1 MGEDE
6 ILVVV
11 GRAEEEPVFVLGCF
25 VLAQGL
31 DKAFGHGDG
40 AALAVFRFLHD
51 QAKAGDALER
61 LADLDDAVVEV
72 DVLPAQSEQFATAHA
87 GVDRSEDDRVVG

>member
-1 MGEDE
+1 M
-6 ILVVV
+6 V
-11 GRAEEEPVFVLGCF
+11 GRAEEEPVFVLSRF
-25 VLAQGL
+25 VVAQGL

-40 AALAVFRFLHD
+40 AALAVFRYLDD
-51 QAKAGDALER
+51 QAESGDALQR

-87 GVDRSEDDRVVG
+87 GVDGSEDDRVVG